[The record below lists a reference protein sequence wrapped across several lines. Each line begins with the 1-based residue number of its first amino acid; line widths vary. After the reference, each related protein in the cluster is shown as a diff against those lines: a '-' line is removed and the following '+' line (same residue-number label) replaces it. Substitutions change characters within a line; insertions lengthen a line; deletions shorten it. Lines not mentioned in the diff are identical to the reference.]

1 MFFFGEFNYKLDEK
15 GRIPVP
21 PRFRIPL
28 KDGFFLTPGPDNC
41 INAYSIREWQTLSE
55 KINSAVSSPS
65 KLRKL
70 KRAVFG
76 QAFPAAIDG
85 QGRVSLP
92 ESLRLHAGIAA
103 EAVVVG
109 VSDHLEIWAKETW
122 DIEKADDQEQAW
134 QILEGLEN
142 R

>member
-1 MFFFGEFNYKLDEK
+1 MYYFGEFNYKLDEK
-15 GRIPVP
+15 GRLPVP
-21 PRFRIPL
+21 PRFRLPL
-28 KDGFFLTPGPDNC
+28 KDGFILSPGPEKF
-41 INAYSIREWQTLSE
+41 INAYSVKEWQRFSE
-55 KINSAVSSPS
+55 QIDTAVSSPS

-76 QAFPAAIDG
+76 QAFPAATDG

-92 ESLRLHAGIAA
+92 ETLRTYAGITD

-109 VSDHLEIWAKETW
+109 VSDHLEIWSREAWEA
-122 DIEKADDQEQAW
+122 EKSDDQEQVW
-134 QILEGLEN
+134 QILEGLEK

>member
-1 MFFFGEFNYKLDEK
+1 MFFFGEFNYKIDEK
-15 GRIPVP
+15 GRLPVP
-21 PRFRIPL
+21 PRFRAPL
-28 KDGFFLTPGPDNC
+28 KDGFFLSPGPEKC
-41 INAYSIREWQTLSE
+41 INAYSTKEWKLFSDR
-55 KINSAVSSPS
+55 INTAVSSPS

-76 QAFPAAIDG
+76 QAFPAAADG

-92 ESLRLHAGIAA
+92 ETLRSYAGITD

-109 VSDHLEIWAKETW
+109 VSDHLEIWSRQAWEA
-122 DIEKADDQEQAW
+122 EKADDQEQVW
-134 QILEGLEN
+134 QIMEGLEN